1 MTKAALKYVFILLG
15 TLVVSLVL
23 WGTFIGHGRTLADIP
38 SEGTAFEEMW
48 YGSADSGFKGLCT
61 ESWLHNSGYNGILD
75 ANLRENTYD
84 ALVEQPALGI
94 MKFSAVEGG

>member
-23 WGTFIGHGRTLADIP
+23 WGVFIGQGRSISDIP
-38 SEGTAFEEMW
+38 TEGTNFEQMW
-48 YGSADSGFKGLCT
+48 YGTADSGFKGLCS
-61 ESWLHNSGYNGILD
+61 ESWLNNSGYNGILD
-75 ANLRENTYD
+75 ANLRESAYN
-84 ALVEQPALGI
+84 ALQERPALGI